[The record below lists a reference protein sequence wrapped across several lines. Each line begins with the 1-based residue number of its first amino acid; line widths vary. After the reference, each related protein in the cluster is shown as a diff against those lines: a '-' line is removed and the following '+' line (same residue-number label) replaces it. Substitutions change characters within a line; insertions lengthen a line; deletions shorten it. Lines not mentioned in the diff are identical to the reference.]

1 MTNTPASDI
10 DLQAYRHALGL
21 QQVEAL
27 SRLVEIG
34 MRLAEGAGA
43 RALAA
48 QAAIAQA
55 AAAGDVQAGPGG
67 HPARDAEVGALGG
80 EPPKIKDPTIEA
92 REAGTAFA
100 RYALLVQRSLAQR
113 SRAIDSLCARETA
126 EAAEREAA
134 RPGRRAAQRAEVE
147 SVLNSMVWDE
157 TPDDDNRAAALE
169 DELEERIENLYAD
182 PAARTEDRPAGAVM
196 AGLACGLGMSREWTS
211 WARWWPA
218 TPRPVRLSGTASEI
232 EIERSRRRDRVVA
245 AMEQTFAEIRDP
257 ARIEGLRAGLAL
269 RLQEADAIGWLDTE
283 TTHVAALRLCRS
295 LGVDPELCSAGLD
308 GFDTG

>member
-1 MTNTPASDI
+1 MICSMTDTPAPDP
-10 DLQAYRHALGL
+10 DLQAYRRALGL

-27 SRLVEIG
+27 SRLAEIG
-34 MRLAEGAGA
+34 MQLAEGAGA

-48 QAAIAQA
+48 QAA
-55 AAAGDVQAGPGG
+55 AAGSGE
-67 HPARDAEVGALGG
+67 HPAENAAPRVEDPRAE
-80 EPPKIKDPTIEA
+80 DPTVEA

-134 RPGRRAAQRAEVE
+134 RPARRAAQRGEVE
-147 SVLNSMVWDE
+147 AVLDSMVWDE
-157 TPDDDNRAAALE
+157 TPDDDDRAAALE
-169 DELEERIENLYAD
+169 DELRQRIENLYAD

-196 AGLACGLGMSREWTS
+196 AGLACGLGMSREWGS

-218 TPRPVRLSGTASEI
+218 TPRPARLSGAAAEI
-232 EIERSRRRDRVVA
+232 EAERNRRRDRVVA
-245 AMEQTFAEIRDP
+245 EVEQTFAEIRDP

-269 RLQEADAIGWLDTE
+269 RLTEADAIGWLDTE

-295 LGVDPELCSAGLD
+295 LGVDPELCPAEL
-308 GFDTG
+308 DTG